1 MFKKNKNLSEVNY
14 LELTPVRNYNHIVED
29 INKVS
34 VLIPRFTNK
43 ILVKYLVPRL
53 KSPDIKVKLDKFG
66 SAAWLKADGNNNVQ
80 TICDELLSEF
90 GDEINP
96 VVERVTKFYSQ
107 LYQYQFISFK
117 ELKERK

>member
-66 SAAWLKADGNNNVQ
+66 SAAWLKADGNRNVQ

-90 GDEINP
+90 GEEINP
-96 VVERVTKFYSQ
+96 VIERVTKFYSQ

>member
-107 LYQYQFISFK
+107 LYQYQFISFI

>member
-66 SAAWLKADGNNNVQ
+66 SAAWLKADGNKNVQ

>member
-1 MFKKNKNLSEVNY
+1 MFKKNKKLSEVNY
-14 LELTPVRNYNHIVED
+14 LELTPIRSYNHILED
-29 INKVS
+29 ENKVS
-34 VLIPRFTNK
+34 VLVPRFTNK

-66 SAAWLKADGNNNVQ
+66 SAAWLKADGSKNVQ
-80 TICDELLSEF
+80 MICDELFNEF
-90 GDEINP
+90 GEEINP

-117 ELKERK
+117 ELKERN

>member
-1 MFKKNKNLSEVNY
+1 MFNKNKNFSEINY
-14 LELTPVRNYNHIVED
+14 LELTPIRSYSHILED
-29 INKVS
+29 ENKVS
-34 VLIPRFTNK
+34 VLVPRFTNK

-66 SAAWLKADGNNNVQ
+66 SAAWLKADGSKNVQ
-80 TICDELLSEF
+80 NICDELFNEF
-90 GDEINP
+90 GEEINP

>member
-1 MFKKNKNLSEVNY
+1 MFKKNKKLSEVNY
-14 LELTPVRNYNHIVED
+14 LELTPIRIYNHIVEEE
-29 INKVS
+29 NRVS
-34 VLIPRFTNK
+34 VLVPRFTNK

-66 SAAWLKADGNNNVQ
+66 SAAWLKADGNKNVED
-80 TICDELLSEF
+80 ICDELLNEF
-90 GDEINP
+90 GEEINP

>member
-14 LELTPVRNYNHIVED
+14 LELTPIRNYNHIEEEK
-29 INKVS
+29 NKVS
-34 VLIPRFTNK
+34 VLVPRFTNK
-43 ILVKYLVPRL
+43 FLVKYLVPRL

-66 SAAWLKADGNNNVQ
+66 SAAWLKADGNKNVQ
-80 TICDELLSEF
+80 LICDELLSEF
-90 GDEINP
+90 GEEINP
-96 VVERVTKFYSQ
+96 VVERVTKFYTQ